1 MACAFG
7 GASPILMSLTG
18 VFVPVPCH
26 HLARGLRQIEVEQV
40 RELLLRN
47 FIIKWS
53 VAITILNED
62 KYLQLQHDH

>member
-18 VFVPVPCH
+18 AFIPVPRH
-26 HLARGLRQIEVEQV
+26 HLARGLRQIGVEQV

-47 FIIKWS
+47 LIIKCS
-53 VAITILNED
+53 VAITILKED
-62 KYLQLQHDH
+62 KYL